1 MKRLYLI
8 SGIILIVLS
17 AILLLITPLALLG
30 VLLGIFSI
38 WYSNHIIKPIEI
50 TKSEKIT
57 PEQIEYAIKPFK
69 ETSRPQVD
77 EVRFSYVNKDILNKY
92 KVGEEELSADLK
104 YYYNRGEKIYKNI
117 YSFEEAQ
124 IELQGN
130 DVIVDGEK
138 FGTVKDVQ
146 THPNSWFS
154 IEAFYGPYAKIVR
167 NEDYDPE
174 EDDEDEKNW
183 TEYDCLEKPKAKL
196 FIHWRNEL

>member
-50 TKSEKIT
+50 TKPEKIT
-57 PEQIEYAIKPFK
+57 PEQIEDAPFK

-104 YYYNRGEKIYKNI
+104 YYYDRGEKIYKNI
-117 YSFEEAQ
+117 YSFEEAK

-174 EDDEDEKNW
+174 EDGEDEKNW
-183 TEYDCLEKPKAKL
+183 TEYDCLEKPKATL

>member
-1 MKRLYLI
+1 MKKLYLI
-8 SGIILIVLS
+8 LGIILIILS

-38 WYSNHIIKPIEI
+38 WYSNHVPRIPD
-50 TKSEKIT
+50 KIT
-57 PEQIEYAIKPFK
+57 PEQIEDAPFK

-77 EVRFSYVNKDILNKY
+77 EVRFSYVNQDVLNKY

-104 YYYNRGEKIYKNI
+104 YYYDRGEKIYKNI
-117 YSFEEAQ
+117 YSFEEAK

-146 THPNSWFS
+146 PHPNSWFS

-183 TEYDCLEKPKAKL
+183 TEYDCLEKPKATL

>member
-38 WYSNHIIKPIEI
+38 WYSNHVPRIP
-50 TKSEKIT
+50 EKIT
-57 PEQIEYAIKPFK
+57 TEQIEDAPFK
-69 ETSRPQVD
+69 ETSRTQVD
-77 EVRFSYVNKDILNKY
+77 EVRISYVNQDILNKY

-104 YYYNRGEKIYKNI
+104 YYYDRGEKIYKNI
-117 YSFEEAQ
+117 YSFEEAK

-174 EDDEDEKNW
+174 EDGEDEKNW
-183 TEYDCLEKPKAKL
+183 TEYDCLGKPKATL

>member
-1 MKRLYLI
+1 MKYLI
-8 SGIILIVLS
+8 SGIVIIVS
-17 AILLLITPLALLG
+17 SIILLSVTPLAIIGIVLG
-30 VLLGIFSI
+30 ALSI
-38 WYSNHIIKPIEI
+38 WYGVRKPQED
-50 TKSEKIT
+50 KIT
-57 PEQIEYAIKPFK
+57 PDQIEDATKPFK

-77 EVRFSYVNKDILNKY
+77 EVRISYVNQDILNKY

-104 YYYNRGEKIYKNI
+104 YYYDRGEKIYKNI
-117 YSFEEAQ
+117 YSFEEAK

-138 FGTVKDVQ
+138 FGTVEDVQ
-146 THPNSWFS
+146 PHPNSWFS

-183 TEYDCLEKPKAKL
+183 TEYDCLEKPKATL

>member
-1 MKRLYLI
+1 MKKLYLI

-17 AILLLITPLALLG
+17 AILLLVTPLALLG

-38 WYSNHIIKPIEI
+38 WYSNHVPRIP
-50 TKSEKIT
+50 EKIT
-57 PEQIEYAIKPFK
+57 PEQIEDAQFK

-77 EVRFSYVNKDILNKY
+77 EVRISYVNQDILNKY

-104 YYYNRGEKIYKNI
+104 YYYDRGEKIYKNI
-117 YSFEEAQ
+117 YSFEEAK

-146 THPNSWFS
+146 PHPNSWFS

-183 TEYDCLEKPKAKL
+183 TEYDCLEKPKATL